1 MEEIIELLRLNDKM
15 AEELKKI
22 RELLQNKKPI
32 ITTPTST
39 YTYEEEDFIE
49 KPLPRIPPA
58 FLKYIK

>member
-1 MEEIIELLRLNDKM
+1 M